1 LFSFSSSNHQDGKQ
15 EENLAETLLLKE
27 WRPETIHQV
36 PRSNVSHAAYRAV
49 DVHSHAYTESKREVD
64 RVVESMD
71 SVGVQKRIVLTGAT
85 GDKFKA
91 LKERYS
97 EYPDRF
103 DLWCGINYSGY
114 MEEGWPEKAAA
125 ALERCAEMGGVGI
138 GEMSDKGK
146 GLVPSPDPDS
156 QMHPNDPRMD
166 PVFEKA
172 AELGL
177 PVNIHIAEPIWM
189 YQSMDSTNDGLL
201 RAHTWSV
208 EHQDVTVSHSGMID
222 IMEETLQRHPGTT
235 FIACHLM
242 NLNNNLARLGD
253 LLDRHS
259 NLYIDIGARYAEFGT
274 IPRYAARFFEK
285 YQDRILY
292 GTDYGFEVFG
302 HVEDVNGDR
311 TSLAEMY
318 RLTFRVLET
327 TDDHFYRTDLLGYR
341 WPLYGLGLSDPVLR
355 KIYQDNAQRIL
366 DL

>member
-1 LFSFSSSNHQDGKQ
+1 
-15 EENLAETLLLKE
+15 
-27 WRPETIHQV
+27 
-36 PRSNVSHAAYRAV
+36 
-49 DVHSHAYTESKREVD
+49 
-64 RVVESMD
+64 
-71 SVGVQKRIVLTGAT
+71 
-85 GDKFKA
+85 
-91 LKERYS
+91 
-97 EYPDRF
+97 
-103 DLWCGINYSGY
+103 
-114 MEEGWPEKAAA
+114 
-125 ALERCAEMGGVGI
+125 
-138 GEMSDKGK
+138 
-146 GLVPSPDPDS
+146 
-156 QMHPNDPRMD
+156 
-166 PVFEKA
+166 
-172 AELGL
+172 
-177 PVNIHIAEPIWM
+177 
-189 YQSMDSTNDGLL
+189 
-201 RAHTWSV
+201 
-208 EHQDVTVSHSGMID
+208 MID

-285 YQDRILY
+285 HQDRILY